1 MLTNRTK
8 KLDKSKVAVESDTY
22 LEEEDLDL
30 TPALIIHGASSTKV
44 GFGGEKYP
52 RFVFP
57 EQSTD
62 LNVRIRRFPIEGS
75 KTTNEELIKAYWL
88 ASVKKL
94 KIDLIKNPILISL
107 PTAELTESPFRDLVL
122 EYFHKE
128 LLAEKIAV
136 VSDPFLSLVAY
147 LPIIKK
153 LTAIIVDIGFSQIRI
168 VPIYQAAILEEHIA
182 QVSFGGL
189 ELTLQLGSWL
199 QKQGYEGPIDSMFI
213 RDIKENHCFVRSYK
227 QNMKEIDER
236 PITYYIDKYTFSLGS
251 ERWKL
256 PELFF
261 FKKFFSE
268 KVALC
273 PRSDCEGNKFNM
285 KEINLPQAIAN
296 VIKSL
301 NIRLWNE
308 FSNNICLTGGGAKF
322 LGLKKRLEDE
332 LTVLLPECKDNIRIL
347 STAQTDLMPYVGA
360 SKLAMLDSIDDYWQT
375 NEDFDLGE
383 YEIFL

>member
-1 MLTNRTK
+1 MLSKRMK
-8 KLDKSKVAVESDTY
+8 KLDKRKITVEDETV
-22 LEEEDLDL
+22 EEEIQDL
-30 TPALIIHGASSTKV
+30 TPALIIHGASSTKI

-62 LNVRIRRFPIEGS
+62 LNIRIRRFPIEGS
-75 KTTNEELIKAYWL
+75 QATDEELIRAYWL

-94 KIDLIKNPILISL
+94 KIDPTINPILISL
-107 PTAELTESPFRDLVL
+107 PTAELTESPFRDLAL
-122 EYFHKE
+122 EYFHEE
-128 LLAEKIAV
+128 LFAEKIAV
-136 VSDPFLSLVAY
+136 ISDPFLSLVPY
-147 LPIIKK
+147 LPKTKK
-153 LTAIIVDIGFSQIRI
+153 LTAIVVDIGFSQIRI

-199 QKQGYEGPIDSMFI
+199 QKQGFEGPIDSMFI
-213 RDIKENHCFVRSYK
+213 RDIKENHCFVRGYNQS
-227 QNMKEIDER
+227 MKESDER

-268 KVALC
+268 KVTIC
-273 PRSDCEGNKFNM
+273 PRSDCEGNKYSM

-332 LTVLLPECKDNIRIL
+332 LAILLPECKGNIRIL
-347 STAQTDLMPYVGA
+347 STLQTDLMPYIGA
-360 SKLAMLDSIDDYWQT
+360 SKLAMLDSFDDYWQT
-375 NEDFDLGE
+375 NEDFGIGE

>member
-1 MLTNRTK
+1 MLGKKMK
-8 KLDKSKVAVESDTY
+8 KLDKRKIAKEVKSVN
-22 LEEEDLDL
+22 EEELDL
-30 TPALIIHGASSTKV
+30 TPALIIHGASSTKI
-44 GFGGEKYP
+44 GFCGEKYP

-62 LNVRIRRFPIEGS
+62 LNVRIRRFPIDGS
-75 KTTNEELIKAYWL
+75 QTTNEELIKAYWL

-94 KIDLIKNPILISL
+94 KIDPVRNPILISL
-107 PTAELTESPFRDLVL
+107 PTAELTNSPFRDLVL

-128 LLAEKIAV
+128 LLAEKV
-136 VSDPFLSLVAY
+136 TVFSDPFLSLVAY
-147 LPIIKK
+147 LPIMKK
-153 LTAIIVDIGFSQIRI
+153 FTAIIVDIGFSQIRI

-199 QKQGYEGPIDSMFI
+199 QKQGFEGPIDSMFI
-213 RDIKENHCFVRSYK
+213 RDIKENHCFVKSYK
-227 QNMKEIDER
+227 QNMKETDER

-268 KVALC
+268 KVTKS
-273 PRSDCEGNKFNM
+273 PRSDCEGNKYNM
-285 KEINLPQAIAN
+285 KEINLSQAIAN

-301 NIRLWNE
+301 NIRLWDE

-322 LGLKKRLEDE
+322 LGLKKRLEEE
-332 LTVLLPECKDNIRIL
+332 LAILLPECKNSIRIL

-375 NEDFDLGE
+375 TEDYEIGE